1 MNKKFYINLSKDIYH
16 KHNNFQSFFMNKIS
30 IIYNSKEIKNTEIKI
45 DIEKKS
51 PTTFVVGLLKRAA
64 TYSPDVTQYHLR

>member
-1 MNKKFYINLSKDIYH
+1 MYH
-16 KHNNFQSFFMNKIS
+16 KHNNFESFFMNKIS
-30 IIYNSKEIKNTEIKI
+30 LISNYKEIKNSEIKI
-45 DIEKKS
+45 VINKKS

>member
-1 MNKKFYINLSKDIYH
+1 MYH
-16 KHNNFQSFFMNKIS
+16 KHNNFESFFMNKIGLIS
-30 IIYNSKEIKNTEIKI
+30 NSKEIKNTVIKI
-45 DIEKKS
+45 DIYKKS

>member
-1 MNKKFYINLSKDIYH
+1 MYH

-30 IIYNSKEIKNTEIKI
+30 LISNLKKLKKTEIKI
-45 DIEKKS
+45 DINKKS